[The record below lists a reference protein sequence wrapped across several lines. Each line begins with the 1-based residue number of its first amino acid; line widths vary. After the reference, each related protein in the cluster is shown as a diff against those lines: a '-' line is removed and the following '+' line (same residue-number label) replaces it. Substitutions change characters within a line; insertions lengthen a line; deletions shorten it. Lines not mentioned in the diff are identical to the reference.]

1 MERIREPGGYK
12 PERLTSWGRE
22 GRAEPGV
29 GVGAG
34 MREEG
39 RETLDP
45 IRLP

>member
-1 MERIREPGGYK
+1 MERIREPG
-12 PERLTSWGRE
+12 GRE